1 MGGNAVTKPY
11 EAVRY
16 SSRLLPEETRP
27 GSAWTRAGGQVIYN
41 PITAASGGLMGLQ
54 DQTNLG
60 RYAGGGL
67 GRLVQGPGDGVSDSV
82 PAMIGGQQPALIAQ
96 GEYVLPA
103 RVVSELGNGST
114 EAGAQ
119 RIDQMVAKIE
129 QMGKSAGRGKDSG
142 AHQLLG

>member
-1 MGGNAVTKPY
+1 MSIPY
-11 EAVRY
+11 QAIRH
-16 SSRLLPEETRP
+16 SSRLLPNETRP
-27 GSAWTRAGGQVIYN
+27 GSAWDRGGGQVIYQE
-41 PITAASGGLMGLQ
+41 PVRTAASGGLMGLQ
-54 DQTNLG
+54 GQTNLG